1 MSWWGVREN
10 SVWFIKTISWSF
22 ILVSYLAFGKHRH
35 ATNIWDDSHLVWCL
49 DYLLTCGSDRV
60 HLEVITQSFLCQL
73 LNQSGPWSFVWSP
86 LLDVNCKNVI
96 FLVCSVSFPP
106 FKVVVSFEDNK
117 PAVWLSIFFSINYDW
132 LQITFL
138 LCSAPNYS
146 ILLGMIQVIC

>member
-35 ATNIWDDSHLVWCL
+35 ATNIRDDSHPVWCL
-49 DYLLTCGSDRV
+49 DYLLTRGSDRI

-96 FLVCSVSFPP
+96 FLVCSVSVPP
-106 FKVVVSFEDNK
+106 FKAVVSFEDT
-117 PAVWLSIFFSINYDW
+117 ACSMAFHFFSINYDW

-146 ILLGMIQVIC
+146 ISLGITQIIC